1 MFLIY
6 KASFDFLLWQDSLAQ
21 DVCRE
26 LQDLTK
32 NVDWSDTMGNVGRG
46 SGLSPLISP
55 RFL

>member
-21 DVCRE
+21 DICQE

-32 NVDWSDTMGNVGRG
+32 NVDWSDSTGKVGRG

-55 RFL
+55 WFL